1 MIKNMLLASVALA
14 TAPLLLA
21 VSATPAA
28 AQSKLG
34 IAVVNVDAAIGQSAA
49 AQTATQ
55 QMQVTYK
62 AAIDSVNA
70 RQTALQTE
78 LKQKQDALQAAVTA
92 AGAKPTPAQQTKLQG
107 DYDALQRRA
116 QEAQAELQQLQQPL
130 QLARSYVV
138 EQIAAKLEDALK
150 NVMTKNKV
158 DLLLKG
164 SRRRG
169 VPAERRSHGLAGHRA
184 QHAGAHGRHRAAA
197 GLASGRRGRCGRRS
211 GSGCSG
217 SRRPRARRGSAG
229 SGPARASG
237 DDGPLIAH
245 GGRSGNGG

>member
-1 MIKNMLLASVALA
+1 MKKILLASVALA

-28 AQSKLG
+28 AQSKSG

-62 AAIDSVNA
+62 GAIDSVNA

-116 QEAQAELQQLQQPL
+116 QEAQAELEQLQQPL

-138 EQIAAKLEDALK
+138 QQIGAKLEDALK
-150 NVMTKNKV
+150 SVMTKNKV
-158 DLLLKG
+158 DLLLKEG
-164 SRRRG
+164 AAEAFQPSVDLTASLVTELNTL
-169 VPAERRSHGLAGHRA
+169 VPTVGIVPPQGWRPGA
-184 QHAGAHGRHRAAA
+184 QQPTAGAPAAA
-197 GLASGRRGRCGRRS
+197 APAVGTPAPAATPARPATSGR
-211 GSGCSG
+211 
-217 SRRPRARRGSAG
+217 
-229 SGPARASG
+229 
-237 DDGPLIAH
+237 
-245 GGRSGNGG
+245 